1 MRVTIL
7 GAGSWGLAVALALHR
22 ANRQVTV
29 WAHRSAT
36 AQSLDSDRVSSK
48 LPGRQIPPEILITH
62 DLKAAVANTEALVF
76 AVPAQQTGALART
89 VAPLVRDNQRFIML
103 SKGIEK
109 GSLRRMSEV
118 VCDAV
123 PAACP
128 DNICAL
134 SGPSHAE
141 EVANYQPTS
150 VVAASKSEAVS
161 IWTQELFASDVF
173 RVYRLSDVVGVE
185 LGGAVKNIIAIASG
199 ITRALGLG
207 DNVQGALIT
216 RGLAEMSRLGV
227 KLGADPLTFSGLSGL
242 GDLVTTCFSRHS
254 RNRHVG
260 EQIGAGAKLVDVLSS
275 MEMIAEGVDT
285 CVGVRDLARQHGVE
299 TPITEEVYQTL
310 FEDKEP
316 RDAVRQLMSRSLKEE
331 RWL

>member
-22 ANRQVTV
+22 AGRKVTV
-29 WAHRSAT
+29 WAHRSET
-36 AQSLDSDRVSSK
+36 AQSLRDKRLSTK
-48 LPGRQIPPEILITH
+48 LPNAPIHPEITISD
-62 DLKAAVANTEALVF
+62 DLVGSVTGAEAIVF
-76 AVPAQQTGALART
+76 AAPAQQTGALAEK
-89 VAPLVRDNQRFIML
+89 VAPLALARQRFILL

-109 GSLRRMSEV
+109 GSNRRMSQV
-118 VCDAV
+118 VEDTI
-123 PAACP
+123 PAASA

-141 EVANYQPTS
+141 EVASFQPTS
-150 VVAASKSEAVS
+150 VVAASKSEQVS
-161 IWTQELFASDVF
+161 IWTQELFSSDVF
-173 RVYRLSDVVGVE
+173 RVYRTSDVVGVE

-216 RGLAEMSRLGV
+216 RGLAEMSRLGA
-227 KLGADPLTFSGLSGL
+227 KIGADPLTFSGLSGL

-260 EQIGAGAKLVDVLSS
+260 EQIGSGVKLSDVLSS
-275 MEMIAEGVDT
+275 MEMVAEGVDT
-285 CVGVRDLARQHGVE
+285 CVGVRDLARDVGVE

-310 FEDKEP
+310 FEGKEP
-316 RDAVRQLMSRSLKEE
+316 REAVRHLMSRKLKEE
-331 RWL
+331 RWK

>member
-22 ANRQVTV
+22 ADRKVTV

-36 AQSLDSDRVSSK
+36 AQALDCDRVSSK
-48 LPGRQIPPEILITH
+48 LPEKHIPAGITITN
-62 DLKAAVANTEALVF
+62 DLVAAVADTEALVF
-76 AVPAQQTGALART
+76 AAPAQQTGGLAQK
-89 VAPLVRDNQRFIML
+89 VAPLVRPGHKFILL

-109 GSLRRMSEV
+109 GSLKRISEV
-118 VCDAV
+118 VTDTI
-123 PAACP
+123 PAATE

-141 EVANYQPTS
+141 EVANFQPTS

-161 IWTQELFASDVF
+161 VWTQELFASDVF
-173 RVYRLSDVVGVE
+173 RVYRTADVVGVE

-199 ITRALGLG
+199 IVRALGLG

-254 RNRHVG
+254 RNRYVG
-260 EQIGAGAKLVDVLSS
+260 EQIGSGAKLSDVLSS

-310 FEDKEP
+310 FENKEP

-331 RWL
+331 RWT